1 MGMGRMDDRHK
12 VSQESVFGDTPPD
25 GILVG
30 FMCDNRRHST
40 CKYLGKWADIAKYNL
55 ILWFFYVYFYIQNNN
70 F

>member
-1 MGMGRMDDRHK
+1 MGDRHK
-12 VSQESVFGDTPPD
+12 ASQEVVFRDTPPD

-40 CKYLGKWADIAKYNL
+40 CKYLEKWADIAKYNL